1 MRDFMKNKYG
11 SFILLKVFQL
21 AETMPAY
28 QCHLAVLLE
37 SVRKNLSHIH
47 AANFKTKWQ
56 SFLDRSQQPHVFPM
70 TNLTGLQQQFI

>member
-21 AETMPAY
+21 VETVPAY
-28 QCHLAVLLE
+28 NHQQSVLLE
-37 SVRKNLSHIH
+37 AVKKHLNHIH

-56 SFLDRSQQPHVFPM
+56 SFLERS
-70 TNLTGLQQQFI
+70 